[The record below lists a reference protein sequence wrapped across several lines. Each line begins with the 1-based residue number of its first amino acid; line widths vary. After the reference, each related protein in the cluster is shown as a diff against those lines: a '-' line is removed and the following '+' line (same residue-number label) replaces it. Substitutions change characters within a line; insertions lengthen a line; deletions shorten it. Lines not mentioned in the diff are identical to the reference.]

1 MRRATEA
8 VRVLG
13 CWLFGAEGIRPLTAN
28 SLTANSRPRWSRVP
42 TRTRRVAGVALVLV
56 ACSRTPP
63 PAAVPPPKVTV
74 AAPVAR
80 NVVEWDEY
88 TGRLEAIDAV
98 EVRARV
104 SGYLEAV
111 KFKDGAMVKKGDV
124 LFVIDPRP
132 YAAVLRRSEA
142 ELALAKARLELAD
155 SRFDRASKLV
165 ARNAISQEE
174 ADTRAAEARQAEASV
189 QAAQAALEAARLDV
203 EYTEVRAPVSGR
215 VGRRLV
221 TEGNLV
227 NGSSGTQGT
236 LLATIVSLD
245 PIYVYFEADERS
257 YLKYVHLAQEG
268 KRPSSRNNRNPVQIA
283 FADEQGFPH
292 QGYTDFVDNRLD
304 EQTGT
309 IGVRAVMANPDMLL
323 SPGLFARVRLIG
335 SGAYDA
341 LLIPDEAIG
350 TDQARKF
357 VYVVDADHRARY
369 RPITLGPMIDG
380 LRVVREGLAAGERIV
395 VNGLQRTKPDALVD
409 PQEATPVATAA
420 ATPPATTPAPH
431 PPADGAH

>member
-1 MRRATEA
+1 MNGTS
-8 VRVLG
+8 G
-13 CWLFGAEGIRPLTAN
+13 W
-28 SLTANSRPRWSRVP
+28 
-42 TRTRRVAGVALVLV
+42 GVALLF
-56 ACSRTPP
+56 AAIAGCHGTPP
-63 PAAVPPPKVTV
+63 PAAIPPPKVTV
-74 AAPVAR
+74 AKPVSR
-80 NVVEWDEY
+80 SVTEWDEY
-88 TGRLEAIDAV
+88 TGRLEAIDSV

-111 KFKDGAMVKKGDV
+111 KFRDGAMVKKGDI
-124 LFVIDPRP
+124 LFIIDSRP
-132 YAAVLRRSEA
+132 YTAILRRTEA
-142 ELALAKARLELAD
+142 ELALAKARLELAQ
-155 SRFDRASKLV
+155 SRFERASRLV

-215 VGRRLV
+215 VGRKLV

-227 NGSSGTQGT
+227 NGASGSQGT
-236 LLATIVSLD
+236 LLTTIVSLD

-257 YLKYVHLAQEG
+257 YLKYVRLAQEG
-268 KRPSSRNNRNPVQIA
+268 KRPSSRNTRNPVQIA
-283 FADEQGFPH
+283 FADEKGFPH
-292 QGYTDFVDNRLD
+292 EGYTDFVDNHLD

-309 IGVRAVMANPDMLL
+309 IVARAVLANPDNLL

-335 SGAYDA
+335 SGEYAA

-357 VYVVDADHRARY
+357 VYVVDADNHARY

-380 LRVVREGLAAGERIV
+380 LRVVRDGLTVDERIV
-395 VNGLQRTKPDALVD
+395 VNGMQRAKPDALVD
-409 PQEATPVATAA
+409 PQEATPTAVADGGAGLPSPGVTPAPPTPNEDRVA
-420 ATPPATTPAPH
+420 STPPAEQAPR
-431 PPADGAH
+431 PTGKP